1 MKRKT
6 YLQVQGAFA
15 RVKFLRS
22 KLSLIED
29 TQNEKQTCDGLETKK
44 KKKKVLED
52 ESVVGAFW

>member
-44 KKKKVLED
+44 KKKRYWKMKV
-52 ESVVGAFW
+52 W